1 MSWPLG
7 FAAIAAFVISLLGT
21 YLVRSAATR
30 YSWLDQPSKRK
41 MHADPIPLMGGLAM
55 YAAFVIV
62 LPIANSR
69 AVLSE
74 GLWVLAGATLLLIVG
89 VIDDRRGVSPKQKL
103 AAQVLAALCLVAGN
117 VGVGFLQNP
126 WLNSVVTIIWVVG
139 ICNAMNL
146 LDNMDGLSAGVTAIA
161 STAFLVLAVMQ
172 GQIWVALVAAVLLGA
187 TLGFLFF
194 NWNPA
199 TIFMGDAGSLLL
211 GFLLAV
217 MSIKLRFPDAGSQY
231 SWVIPIL
238 ILGVPIFDTTL
249 VIISRIRRGVPLS
262 AGGKDH
268 TSHRLV
274 RCGLSVRQAVGVIYA
289 GAVACAA
296 ASVAI
301 RLAPESATAFSMA
314 GALILLGCLAMVALE
329 RVDLSDT
336 GQLTR
341 AERRQLLAK
350 PASAT

>member
-7 FAAIAAFVISLLGT
+7 FAAIAAFVVSLLAT
-21 YLVRSAATR
+21 LIVRSAATR
-30 YSWLDQPSKRK
+30 FAWLDQPSKRK
-41 MHADPIPLMGGLAM
+41 VHADPIPLMGGLAM
-55 YAAFVIV
+55 YAAFVTV

-89 VIDDRRGVSPKQKL
+89 VIDDRRGVSPLQKL
-103 AAQVLAALCLVAGN
+103 AAQVLAALCLVAGDI
-117 VGVGFLQNP
+117 GVGFLQDP
-126 WLNSVVTIIWVVG
+126 WLNAIVTVVWVVG

-172 GQIWVALVAAVLLGA
+172 GQIWVSLVAAVLLGA
-187 TLGFLFF
+187 TLGFLYF

-217 MSIKLRFPDAGSQY
+217 LALKLRFPASGSQS

-238 ILGVPIFDTTL
+238 ILGVPMFDTAL
-249 VIISRIRRGVPLS
+249 VILSRTRRGIPVF

-274 RCGLSVRQAVGVIYA
+274 RCGLSVRQAVGAIYA
-289 GAVACAA
+289 VAGLCALA
-296 ASVAI
+296 AVAI
-301 RLAPESATAFSMA
+301 RLAPGPLVGFAVFGGLAFVACVLM
-314 GALILLGCLAMVALE
+314 IALE
-329 RVDLSDT
+329 RIDLSDT
-336 GQLTR
+336 GQLSR
-341 AERRQLLAK
+341 AERKRLAVESL
-350 PASAT
+350 AAG